1 MPRTWISAPAKGM
14 GVGDTGVEFASKLRG
29 VSFTNDGALMVLP
42 GQSLIP
48 TSAWTDFGLPIK
60 AFSARAGDKNYVI
73 IGVLE
78 KSGGTDEHGHY
89 YVRIYD
95 IDGDSYTD
103 VTPTTA
109 GDFAVYNIPVFNP
122 YSLSTVPYAF
132 IGAWSSDGSLKSK
145 KVKLGSSITTLNLGI
160 EAPTQAPSAA
170 AGDAGSLDG
179 TYYFRYTYYDSSLD
193 IESNGSPASDAVTV
207 ANQNVDLSNIAGTGQ
222 PGVDKIR
229 IYGLGGSVTEYM
241 LIATIDNPGA
251 GQTTSYTVSTAES
264 EWGQNIPTDH
274 DPPPSDIVYLEW
286 NEQLGRLFAVDD
298 DGRLWWSSSWQPDY
312 WPTDNYIDTGLE
324 LLALATFRGTTYVF
338 TKDEAYQVVGPI
350 NDQFEIRKVAD
361 IGVIGPAALAV
372 IPTGIMMVTPAKSV
386 ILFVGGLAKSIGEP
400 IEGILRA
407 EKPLDNYY
415 GYNFWTVS
423 TAGNRGFVTF
433 GEVEREVA
441 TVQYVAVGVENAP
454 EFHILKSDGANLS
467 FLTKVSNGSLDE
479 VRFSPNGNYIAAVKG
494 EEAALFV
501 YEFDGSTLSLAGS
514 ATLPGDVGGY
524 GVAWSPNGSYI
535 AVAHGESPYFSVY
548 SWDGSNLT
556 LVDTYTLTNTGQSCS
571 FNKDGSKIA
580 VVSGAVGTIWLLG
593 FDGSNLALLDTVSL
607 GSSNIHCHFSPVED
621 YLVVSNGDG
630 KVAVYDCSTDSFSL
644 IDTYTLSGEVC
655 QARFSPCGKYIAVG
669 TRGASILYLFK
680 WDGSSISLVTTYST
694 TARIRSIGWGPTR
707 EQLVAC
713 EEYPAGNTLYY
724 FQFDGSNL
732 TLLDTYEHEN
742 GFYACDASPVG
753 ESNLNIRSLNT
764 LVVHSDGQWSIDEHG
779 YSAFCTDP
787 RFRTLHIDDSF
798 FYLSTSRAKKGLNA
812 IAVKYDV
819 GPYEYPLDLQ
829 SVYPDDTSPS
839 PDSSNLIQSNRI
851 FPAGPGRKFRLRG
864 FKFKV
869 HKVQG
874 TPEVSIT
881 LKVDGGG
888 TGKEYSKNNVSI
900 TTDYGALGTFYPTTN
915 LIGHYLNYEVS
926 ISSNIA
932 KFYGLEIEWEPIG
945 GATEPVGGGG
955 VE

>member
-1 MPRTWISAPAKGM
+1 MPRTWIPAPVKGM

-48 TSAWTDFGLPIK
+48 ASSWTDFGLPIK

-78 KSGGTDEHGHY
+78 KSKGTDEHGHY

-95 IDGDSYTD
+95 INADSYTD
-103 VTPTTA
+103 VTPTTT
-109 GDFAVYNIPVFNP
+109 GDFAIYNIPIFNP

-170 AGDAGSLDG
+170 AGASGSLDG

-241 LIATIDNPGA
+241 LIATIDNPGE
-251 GQTTSYTVSTAES
+251 GNTTTYTVSTAES
-264 EWGQNIPTDH
+264 EWGQNIPQDH
-274 DPPPSDIVYLEW
+274 DPPPSDIIYLEW
-286 NEQLGRLFAVDD
+286 NEQLGRLFAIDD

-324 LLALATFRGTTYVF
+324 LLALATFRGTTYAF

-386 ILFVGGLAKSIGEP
+386 ILFVGGVAKSIGEP
-400 IEGILRA
+400 IEGILKA
-407 EKPLDNYY
+407 EKPLSSYY
-415 GYNFWTVS
+415 GYNFWSVS
-423 TAGNRGFVTF
+423 TAGSCGFVNF
-433 GEVEREVA
+433 GEIQIDA
-441 TVQYVAVGVENAP
+441 DNNLD
-454 EFHILKSDGANLS
+454 IKS
-467 FLTKVSNGSLDE
+467 
-479 VRFSPNGNYIAAVKG
+479 I
-494 EEAALFV
+494 
-501 YEFDGSTLSLAGS
+501 
-514 ATLPGDVGGY
+514 
-524 GVAWSPNGSYI
+524 
-535 AVAHGESPYFSVY
+535 Y
-548 SWDGSNLT
+548 S
-556 LVDTYTLTNTGQSCS
+556 
-571 FNKDGSKIA
+571 
-580 VVSGAVGTIWLLG
+580 
-593 FDGSNLALLDTVSL
+593 
-607 GSSNIHCHFSPVED
+607 
-621 YLVVSNGDG
+621 
-630 KVAVYDCSTDSFSL
+630 
-644 IDTYTLSGEVC
+644 
-655 QARFSPCGKYIAVG
+655 
-669 TRGASILYLFK
+669 
-680 WDGSSISLVTTYST
+680 
-694 TARIRSIGWGPTR
+694 
-707 EQLVAC
+707 
-713 EEYPAGNTLYY
+713 
-724 FQFDGSNL
+724 
-732 TLLDTYEHEN
+732 
-742 GFYACDASPVG
+742 
-753 ESNLNIRSLNT
+753 
-764 LVVHSDGQWSIDEHG
+764 LVVHSDGQWAIDEHG
-779 YSAFCTDP
+779 YTAFCEDP
-787 RFRTLHIDDSF
+787 RFHIPRVDDGF
-798 FYLSTSRAKKGLNA
+798 TYWNTSQARKGLSA
-812 IAVKYDV
+812 IAIMPDQ
-819 GPYEYPLDLQ
+819 GPYLYPLSLQ
-829 SVYPDDTSPS
+829 SVYPDNTSPS

-888 TGKEYSKNNVSI
+888 TGKEYSKNNISI

-915 LIGHYLNYEVS
+915 LIGHYLNYEVY

-945 GATEPVGGGG
+945 GATEPASGGIT
-955 VE
+955 E